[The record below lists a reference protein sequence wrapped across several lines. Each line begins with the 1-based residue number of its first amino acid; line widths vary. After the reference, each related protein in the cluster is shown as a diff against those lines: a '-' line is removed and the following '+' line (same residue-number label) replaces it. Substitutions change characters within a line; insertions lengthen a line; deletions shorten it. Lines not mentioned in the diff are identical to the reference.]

1 MPITKFLVPLT
12 PDPIDSIA
20 WDKSGHLFAISASAN
35 KLYVY
40 TVTNGHGSECPG
52 IAAHDQQSI
61 YIVRQAIVLE
71 ARWPK
76 ERTEMASSN
85 EPTKTSAPPAGL

>member
-20 WDKSGHLFAISASAN
+20 WDKSDHLFAISASAN

-40 TVTNGHGSECPG
+40 TVTTGTVLNAPGSPHT
-52 IAAHDQQSI
+52 ISNPSI
-61 YIVRQAIVLE
+61 LFVKPLF
-71 ARWPK
+71 
-76 ERTEMASSN
+76 
-85 EPTKTSAPPAGL
+85 